1 MARQQVLAHQ
11 QVPLLIPQQV
21 QFQQVLL
28 EEPLQLLHLQQ
39 KKLPQLKHLR

>member
-28 EEPLQLLHLQQ
+28 EALLQE
-39 KKLPQLKHLR
+39 KHLR